1 MSRGTILKKRFLLA
15 WSTVRLRFKSAVVS
29 LRMGRFFR
37 KQGVRRRAYMRGVTL
52 WVTLSLC
59 VFVSVGAIALSIL
72 AEREPKLLSLGG
84 TLPRV
89 DEVMIVDP
97 NRRDEFQLSPGVLY
111 DRPVAAIQTGTEA
124 LLLRARIESTLLA
137 VDRDEKGL
145 VVVALPT
152 NEPGEDYIPRTV
164 SQESA
169 LQILV
174 NNGFCKK
181 NASWDEVFN
190 TRLGSRRFPN
200 GENEGGRLV
209 VFEKKTVT
217 VNQDSDIAIPD
228 LEALLP
234 EDIEELN
241 LSKTTYSYI
250 GFYTMT
256 DYTDTGEITLYQPL
270 RLSLQNAPK
279 QDQPPT
285 ITTIHYEYFQWD
297 LQQRAV
303 HLFGVEAA
311 GPVAVQPGE
320 ALRPIAEWTEPTD
333 AWFYD
338 SEGWI
343 YYGQVLQPG
352 VMTPL
357 LLKNF
362 SVSPQS
368 ALIQDENRYRLR
380 VRIQTAPL
388 DHNQVA
394 KVWDN
399 GQNMEGLGVNRV
411 NPDAAPLVSGLLGL
425 TAGED

>member
-1 MSRGTILKKRFLLA
+1 MSRGTILKKQLLLA
-15 WSTVRLRFKSAVVS
+15 WSTVRLRFKSAAVS
-29 LRMGRFFR
+29 LRLRRFFR
-37 KQGVRRRAYMRGVTL
+37 KQGIRRRAYMRGVTL

-59 VFVSVGAIALSIL
+59 IFSSAGAIALSIL
-72 AEREPKLLSLGG
+72 AEREPKLLNLGG

-111 DRPVAAIQTGTEA
+111 ARPIAAVQTGTQA
-124 LLLRARIESTLLA
+124 MLLRARIESTLLA

-145 VVVALPT
+145 VVAALPT
-152 NEPGEDYIPRTV
+152 SEPGEDHISRTI

-217 VNQDSDIAIPD
+217 VNQDSDLAIPD

-234 EDIEELN
+234 EDIEALN

-250 GFYTMT
+250 GFYTIT
-256 DYTDTGEITLYQPL
+256 DHTDSGEITLYQPL

-279 QDQPPT
+279 LDQPPI
-285 ITTIHYEYFQWD
+285 ITGIDYEYFQWD

-303 HLFGVEAA
+303 YLFGVEGT

-320 ALRPIAEWTEPTD
+320 MVRPISEWTGPED

-338 SEGWI
+338 ADGWI
-343 YYGQVLQPG
+343 YYGLVLWPG

-357 LLKNF
+357 LLENF

-380 VRIQTAPL
+380 VRVQTAPL
-388 DHNQVA
+388 DHKTVIDTWHN
-394 KVWDN
+394 D
-399 GQNMEGLGVNRV
+399 QNLDGLGINQIS
-411 NPDAAPLVSGLLGL
+411 AEAIPLITKLLP
-425 TAGED
+425 EK

>member
-1 MSRGTILKKRFLLA
+1 MSRGTILKKQLLLA
-15 WSTVRLRFKSAVVS
+15 WSTVRLRFKSAAVS

-52 WVTLSLC
+52 WVVLSLC
-59 VFVSVGAIALSIL
+59 VFVSAGAIALSIL
-72 AEREPKLLSLGG
+72 AEREPKLLNLGG
-84 TLPRV
+84 TLPRIN
-89 DEVMIVDP
+89 DVMVIDP

-137 VDRDEKGL
+137 VDRNEKGL

-152 NEPGEDYIPRTV
+152 NEFGEDHIPRTV

-169 LQILV
+169 LQILI

-190 TRLGSRRFPN
+190 TRLGSRRFPG

-217 VNQDSDIAIPD
+217 VNQDSDLAIPD

-234 EDIEELN
+234 EDIEAMN

-250 GFYTMT
+250 GFYTIT
-256 DYTDTGEITLYQPL
+256 DYTGDGEITLYQPL
-270 RLSLQNAPK
+270 RLSLKNAPK
-279 QDQPPT
+279 QDQPPA
-285 ITTIHYEYFQWD
+285 ITGINYEYFQWD

-303 HLFGVEAA
+303 YLFGVEGT

-320 ALRPIAEWTEPTD
+320 ALRPITEWTEPTD

-343 YYGQVLQPG
+343 YYGQILQPG

-368 ALIQDENRYRLR
+368 SLIQDENRYRLR
-380 VRIQTAPL
+380 VRVQTAPL
-388 DHNQVA
+388 DHQSA
-394 KVWDN
+394 ADTWDN
-399 GQNMEGLGVNRV
+399 GQNLEGLGINRV

-425 TAGED
+425 TVGNN